1 MQSRAREP
9 YKELC
14 EHAEVVDDPGKLQ
27 KLSEQINRIL
37 KSEVAPLAAVL
48 RGARVRAVFQYAWR
62 NVWSKR
68 GQHAAMDTK
77 VRRLQL

>member
-1 MQSRAREP
+1 
-9 YKELC
+9 
-14 EHAEVVDDPGKLQ
+14 
-27 KLSEQINRIL
+27 
-37 KSEVAPLAAVL
+37 
-48 RGARVRAVFQYAWR
+48 VRAVFQYAWR